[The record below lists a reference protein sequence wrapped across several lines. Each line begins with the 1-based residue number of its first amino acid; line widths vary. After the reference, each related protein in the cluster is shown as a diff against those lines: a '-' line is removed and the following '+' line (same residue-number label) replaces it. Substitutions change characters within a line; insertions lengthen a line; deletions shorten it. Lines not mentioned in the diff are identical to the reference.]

1 MKKCQKWSGNDEFWP
16 KNEYRQISSSFG
28 QHALKV
34 RLGWEHLKWKN
45 VKNGM
50 ETMSFG
56 QKMSIVKF
64 RPVLANMLLRSGWA
78 GNT

>member
-1 MKKCQKWSGNDEFWP
+1 
-16 KNEYRQISSSFG
+16 
-28 QHALKV
+28 
-34 RLGWEHLKWKN
+34 
-45 VKNGM
+45 M